1 MLPQIDGFNCSI
13 HAILNPY
20 YLLFSNTDKD
30 DAASDYCYEYLAA
43 SRYWLAYKLKNL
55 KIFEHKWKENSDF
68 VKDEY
73 IKDIPTLT
81 LKDVKTTLGDNK
93 MFADIKS
100 FIAETNSQRLSQRR
114 KMLNKLKDF
123 DDSSDYDKLN
133 LEKQNKMNFNEKE
146 KEKDEIWKYSI
157 ESDSSY
163 DETTKNLESTNFGT
177 FIKGHT
183 DFFQQ
188 MVLGIKLTIPKV
200 NDSERIRAY
209 FKLPRN
215 TFYMNATLD
224 LDRVLSI
231 SQRLNISTHILIL
244 FTNLL

>member
-1 MLPQIDGFNCSI
+1 
-13 HAILNPY
+13 
-20 YLLFSNTDKD
+20 
-30 DAASDYCYEYLAA
+30 
-43 SRYWLAYKLKNL
+43 
-55 KIFEHKWKENSDF
+55 
-68 VKDEY
+68 
-73 IKDIPTLT
+73 
-81 LKDVKTTLGDNK
+81 

-163 DETTKNLESTNFGT
+163 DETTKNLESTNFCT